1 MKLARIACAAAAMLL
16 LAGCSSRQSIEEL
29 LRAPQP
35 NEAQS
40 AVQTALS
47 NFLGEP
53 LQLKYPR
60 GGSEMAPLLFLDLD
74 GDGADEAA
82 ALYVTEGGGTDVHLA
97 ILEDRDGSWEVVYEL
112 PGLGPEVAGVEEVP
126 MLGTGTQLVVGY
138 ANTTLTDKY
147 LAVYNY
153 SSDSVTQLYSCAYTS
168 YIAQDI
174 YHDGGAE
181 LAVVLPVTQASV
193 DIAVLRASEDGRIGV
208 SQTLSLGEK
217 FVSCDGLYVTESGGK
232 TGLVADG
239 ASGSEERVTELF
251 VVENNYL
258 VRSEQQVPELS
269 ARSVQGLVPT
279 DFDGAG
285 AVDIPTLV
293 TEADVPGYAHR
304 FYYVTWRDMLGVPEW
319 PQEQETPQE
328 PASQPEQDPE
338 AGAEMQAADGADPA
352 GTEPDPAAQEP
363 AGSEPEEP
371 TQQPES
377 GAQTPTAL
385 SQLDAAALEHTGVR
399 FGVYDSANGY
409 FLRLPLAW
417 SGAVTIEDGVVP
429 DSWRVRDAAT
439 NEMLVSV
446 RLAGLDE
453 TVESQNY
460 TLAGVTEEKKVYV
473 SVSTLVNSGA
483 ADIVLAG
490 FTAMP

>member
-74 GDGADEAA
+74 GDGDDEAA

-97 ILEDRDGSWEVVYEL
+97 ILEDRDGSWEVVYEI

-193 DIAVLRASEDGRIGV
+193 DIAVLR
-208 SQTLSLGEK
+208 LSL
-217 FVSCDGLYVTESGGK
+217 
-232 TGLVADG
+232 
-239 ASGSEERVTELF
+239 
-251 VVENNYL
+251 
-258 VRSEQQVPELS
+258 
-269 ARSVQGLVPT
+269 
-279 DFDGAG
+279 
-285 AVDIPTLV
+285 I
-293 TEADVPGYAHR
+293 H
-304 FYYVTWRDMLGVPEW
+304 
-319 PQEQETPQE
+319 
-328 PASQPEQDPE
+328 
-338 AGAEMQAADGADPA
+338 
-352 GTEPDPAAQEP
+352 
-363 AGSEPEEP
+363 
-371 TQQPES
+371 
-377 GAQTPTAL
+377 
-385 SQLDAAALEHTGVR
+385 
-399 FGVYDSANGY
+399 
-409 FLRLPLAW
+409 
-417 SGAVTIEDGVVP
+417 I
-429 DSWRVRDAAT
+429 
-439 NEMLVSV
+439 
-446 RLAGLDE
+446 
-453 TVESQNY
+453 
-460 TLAGVTEEKKVYV
+460 
-473 SVSTLVNSGA
+473 
-483 ADIVLAG
+483 
-490 FTAMP
+490 